1 MRKKE
6 DEDEEEDNDED
17 EQFHVK
23 DRVWE
28 IMTTVTKMMTLQIGP
43 ILVVIA
49 CQRQADVSKYIVF
62 SVFKNRLDNAC

>member
-1 MRKKE
+1 
-6 DEDEEEDNDED
+6 
-17 EQFHVK
+17 
-23 DRVWE
+23 
-28 IMTTVTKMMTLQIGP
+28 MTTVTKMMTLQIGP